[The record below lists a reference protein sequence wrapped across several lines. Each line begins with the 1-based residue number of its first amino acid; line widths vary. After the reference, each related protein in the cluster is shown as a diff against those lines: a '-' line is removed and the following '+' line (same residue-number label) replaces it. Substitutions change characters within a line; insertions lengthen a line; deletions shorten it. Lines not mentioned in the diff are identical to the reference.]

1 MKTIIRLAS
10 AIAVGLLAVG
20 SAYATGEFNPPNE
33 VPEPGSIALV
43 GAAVAAVIAFS
54 RKGK

>member
-1 MKTIIRLAS
+1 MKTIIRFAS
-10 AIAVGLLAVG
+10 ALAVGLLAVG
-20 SAYATGEFNPPNE
+20 SAYATGTFNPPNE